1 MTSNYLINGVDLG
14 DILMELTS
22 VPIPGKPMP
31 QLLNYY
37 NSDNNMYALAYPLTT
52 PPTPYTYYDCKTSPT
67 NYLINGTDLSE
78 TYCPKYDIITNGVP
92 SFTGMY
98 NINPKCTR
106 IYFVLIGNG
115 GGGGYGNGVSNGGAG
130 GGGGGCWGYF
140 VMPTANYENIK
151 LNYYYNQQENPVT
164 LGSPLP
170 SSFPKSY
177 ITITGDAIGGGTPLL
192 AQAYAYAG
200 TDGFVGGGGSGEP
213 GGFILTSGNITCN
226 YTNEVGG
233 SGGGPANYTTVGGSG
248 YNRYCVN
255 QIPSISS
262 VSYPYSPEVISNL
275 GNGGSG
281 SNNQGQGRGPGAQG
295 IIQLWFVY

>member
-1 MTSNYLINGVDLG
+1 MTSNYLINGVDLSE
-14 DILMELTS
+14 ILMELTS

-52 PPTPYTYYDCKTSPT
+52 PPTLYTYYDCKTNPT

-78 TYCPKYDIITNGVP
+78 TYCPKYDIITAGVP
-92 SFTGMY
+92 NFEGEY

-115 GGGGYGNGVSNGGAG
+115 GGGGNGNGSSNGCAG

-140 VMPTANYENIK
+140 DIPNANYENIK
-151 LNYYYNQQENPVT
+151 LNYYYNKQEIPVT
-164 LGSPLP
+164 PGSPLP

-200 TDGFVGGGGSGEP
+200 TTGNNSVGGSGED
-213 GGFILTSGNITCN
+213 GGFILSSGTITCN

-233 SGGGPANYTTVGGSG
+233 SGGGLSSPFTAGGSG

-255 QIPSISS
+255 QIPSITS
-262 VSYPYSPEVISNL
+262 VKYPYSPQEISGF
-275 GNGGSG
+275 GNGGQG
-281 SNNQGQGRGPGAQG
+281 SNQTGTGSPGAQG

>member
-1 MTSNYLINGVDLG
+1 MTSNYLINGVDLS

-22 VPIPGKPMP
+22 VPIPGKLMP

-37 NSDNNMYALAYPLTT
+37 NNNNLMYALAYPLTT

-78 TYCPKYDIITNGVP
+78 IYCPRYDIITNGIP
-92 SFTGMY
+92 SFTGTY

-115 GGGGYGNGVSNGGAG
+115 GSGGNGSGGQNGGAG

-140 VMPTANYENIK
+140 VMPTNYENIK
-151 LNYYYNQQENPVT
+151 LNYYYNLTEP
-164 LGSPLP
+164 P
-170 SSFPKSY
+170 STFPKSY
-177 ITITGDAIGGGTPLL
+177 ITITGDAIGGGQNLL

-200 TDGFVGGGGSGEP
+200 TNGFAGGGGSGED
-213 GGFILTSGNITCN
+213 GGFILTSGTITCIFVH
-226 YTNEVGG
+226 EIGG

-255 QIPSISS
+255 QIPSITS
-262 VSYPYSPEVISNL
+262 VNYPYSPQEISGL
-275 GNGGSG
+275 GNGGQG
-281 SNNQGQGRGPGAQG
+281 SNQGGTGSPGAQG